1 MLFLRTSAANPDNG
15 VDNPLTR
22 KGAAAK
28 KPIFKKGKEIFHQL
42 LLFLCLTHR
51 TSKAL
56 PAQQAFPW
64 GLGAKKDRG
73 TGFWMFARPSVFLCF
88 QMKYEKLA
96 VVAHVLQ
103 NVQNLMISLCFCFF
117 FVFFFFAV
125 NVTRSTKIYNARAL
139 LFFCILNLLLTISFP
154 LPLAFAL
161 SSVQAANFTK
171 QILTVLNDLTLVM
184 VVFMTSSRK
193 IGIDISKI

>member
-1 MLFLRTSAANPDNG
+1 M
-15 VDNPLTR
+15 
-22 KGAAAK
+22 
-28 KPIFKKGKEIFHQL
+28 
-42 LLFLCLTHR
+42 
-51 TSKAL
+51 
-56 PAQQAFPW
+56 
-64 GLGAKKDRG
+64 
-73 TGFWMFARPSVFLCF
+73 
-88 QMKYEKLA
+88 
-96 VVAHVLQ
+96 
-103 NVQNLMISLCFCFF
+103 
-117 FVFFFFAV
+117 